1 MFQSFQNQPSIYR
14 FMVVDMF
21 GILIF
26 MQVYQEDT
34 MGQNLQTKV
43 PIIFQEA
50 VPQRQLR
57 SAFFFFLEKTMI
69 LIHTQ
74 VQRRLS
80 ILFLKMLNLSQII
93 VQPRTI
99 IYTFFITF
107 FHFLSTAQDN
117 LITAVN
123 VNLSSKYIHHQIRLF
138 KKMIIINRNSF

>member
-43 PIIFQEA
+43 PINFQEA

-57 SAFFFFLEKTMI
+57 SAFFFLEKTMI

-74 VQRRLS
+74 IQRRLS

-99 IYTFFITF
+99 IYTFFIELF

-138 KKMIIINRNSF
+138 FKKSYIVI